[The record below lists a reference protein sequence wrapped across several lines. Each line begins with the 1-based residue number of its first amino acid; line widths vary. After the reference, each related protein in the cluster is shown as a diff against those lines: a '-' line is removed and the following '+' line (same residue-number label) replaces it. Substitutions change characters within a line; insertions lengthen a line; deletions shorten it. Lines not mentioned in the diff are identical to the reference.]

1 MNKIEKQ
8 GCTST
13 LSENGFTNPDKPN
26 SNLASKLFKP
36 KGSGKEPLTCRF
48 SKKTLK
54 AIQEIAEETGI
65 SKAEVVRKSVNRV
78 LKRLRGRGR

>member
-1 MNKIEKQ
+1 MEKIEKQ
-8 GCTST
+8 GSCTS
-13 LSENGFTNPDKPN
+13 LSENGTTGHKPN

-36 KGSGKEPLTCRF
+36 KGSSLEPFTVRFKENTLT
-48 SKKTLK
+48 

-78 LKRLRGRGR
+78 LNRLRGVR

>member
-36 KGSGKEPLTCRF
+36 FPYMDI
-48 SKKTLK
+48 KTL
-54 AIQEIAEETGI
+54 I
-65 SKAEVVRKSVNRV
+65 S
-78 LKRLRGRGR
+78 